1 MDDFREKLILAVTQA
16 SVGKVG
22 VDMNTN
28 EVHAQAIIKLV
39 DSIVANMREKKDKK

>member
-1 MDDFREKLILAVTQA
+1 MDDFREKLILTVTEA

-39 DSIVANMREKKDKK
+39 DSIIEESKKKAKK